1 MLAGASDGAA
11 CGEITRSQREVLPKF
26 HRQKRPLW
34 TENAEGA
41 SRRPRFS
48 LVLAE
53 RRLGVRAPIGRGL
66 RLGRGVVGR
75 RWRRFLLG
83 EEQLGDRGALVHGL
97 LRLGGLELRGLHR
110 RELVLGR

>member
-11 CGEITRSQREVLPKF
+11 CGEISRSLREVLSKV
-26 HRQKRPLW
+26 HRQKGPLW
-34 TENAEGA
+34 TENREGA

-53 RRLGVRAPIGRGL
+53 RRLGVRAPIRRGL

-75 RWRRFLLG
+75 RWRLLLG
-83 EEQLGDRGALVHGL
+83 EEQFGDRGALVHGL

-110 RELVLGR
+110 